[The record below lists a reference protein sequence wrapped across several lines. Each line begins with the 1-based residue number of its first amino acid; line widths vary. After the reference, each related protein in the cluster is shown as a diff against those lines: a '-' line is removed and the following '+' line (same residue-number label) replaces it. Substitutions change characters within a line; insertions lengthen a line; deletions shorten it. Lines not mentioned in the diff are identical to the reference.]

1 MNDKCIGLVLRL
13 RPLKDTS
20 LIVHWLTPEYGR
32 FATTAKG
39 ARRAKSPFRGK
50 LDLLFE
56 ANIAFRRSRHT
67 DLHTLTEVN
76 LVELHPAVRKDVAKL
91 RLMAYATRF
100 LEQTT
105 ETETPLL
112 GIHAILTTLLDH
124 LDCAATRPA
133 LVYAL
138 EMKLLNELGLA
149 PALNESLLNDSTI
162 QLLEQLAIRNWE
174 GITELKPEKSQVKA
188 MKEFLHG
195 FLIHNLGTLPRGR
208 DAVLAT

>member
-1 MNDKCIGLVLRL
+1 MDEKCTGLILRL
-13 RPLKDTS
+13 RPFRESS
-20 LIVHWLTPEYGR
+20 LIIHWLTPEFGR
-32 FATTAKG
+32 LATMAKG
-39 ARRAKSPFRGK
+39 ARRAKSPFGGK

-56 ANIAFRRSRHT
+56 ANIAFRLSRHT
-67 DLHTLTEVN
+67 DLHTLTEAN

-100 LEQTT
+100 LEQAT

-124 LDCAATRPA
+124 LDGTATRPA

-149 PALNESLLNDSTI
+149 PALNESLLDDSTI

-174 GITELKPEKSQVKA
+174 GITELKPAKSQVKA

-195 FLIHNLGTLPRGR
+195 FLIHNLGTLPKGR
-208 DAVLAT
+208 DAVLAA

>member
-1 MNDKCIGLVLRL
+1 MDDKCTGLVLRL

-39 ARRAKSPFRGK
+39 CRRAKSPFRGK

-76 LVELHPAVRKDVAKL
+76 LVELHPEVRKDVAKL

-124 LDCAATRPA
+124 LACAATRPA

-149 PALNESLLNDSTI
+149 PALDESRLDDPTI
-162 QLLEQLAIRNWE
+162 ELLEQLAIRNWE
-174 GITELKPEKSQVKA
+174 DITELKPEKSQVKT
-188 MKEFLHG
+188 MKEFLNG
-195 FLIHNLGTLPRGR
+195 FLIYNLGTLPKGR
-208 DAVLAT
+208 DAVLAA

>member
-1 MNDKCIGLVLRL
+1 MDDNCTGLVLRL

-56 ANIAFRRSRHT
+56 ANIAFRRSQRT
-67 DLHTLTEVN
+67 DLYTLTEVN
-76 LVELHPAVRKDVAKL
+76 LVELHREVRKDVAKL

-105 ETETPLL
+105 ETETQLI
-112 GIHAILTTLLDH
+112 GIHAILTTLLNH
-124 LDCAATRPA
+124 LANAATRPA

-149 PALNESLLNDSTI
+149 PALNESQLDDPTVE
-162 QLLEQLAIRNWE
+162 LLEQLAIRNWK
-174 GITELKPEKSQVKA
+174 GITELKPTKSQVIA

-195 FLIHNLGTLPRGR
+195 FLIHNLGTLPKGR
-208 DAVLAT
+208 DAVLAA

>member
-1 MNDKCIGLVLRL
+1 MDDKCTGLVLRL

-39 ARRAKSPFRGK
+39 SRRAKSPFRGK

-76 LVELHPAVRKDVAKL
+76 LVKLHPAVRKDVAKL

-100 LEQTT
+100 LEQIT

-149 PALNESLLNDSTI
+149 PALNESLLDDSTI
-162 QLLEQLAIRNWE
+162 QVLEQLAIRNWE
-174 GITELKPEKSQVKA
+174 GITELKPSKSQVKS
-188 MKEFLHG
+188 MKEFLHE
-195 FLIHNLGTLPRGR
+195 FLIHNLGALPKGR

>member
-1 MNDKCIGLVLRL
+1 MDDKCTGLVLRL

-39 ARRAKSPFRGK
+39 GRRAKSPFRGK

-56 ANIAFRRSRHT
+56 ANIAFRRSRRT

-76 LVELHPAVRKDVAKL
+76 LVELHPEVRKDVAKL

-112 GIHAILTTLLDH
+112 GIHAVLTTLLHH
-124 LDCAATRPA
+124 LACAATRPA

-149 PALNESLLNDSTI
+149 PALNESRLDDPTI
-162 QLLEQLAIRNWE
+162 ELLEQLAIRDWA
-174 GITELKPEKSQVKA
+174 GITELKPAKSQVKS

-195 FLIHNLGTLPRGR
+195 FLIHNLGTLPKGR
-208 DAVLAT
+208 DAVLAA

>member
-1 MNDKCIGLVLRL
+1 MDEKCNGLVLRL

-20 LIVHWLTPEYGR
+20 LIVHWLPPEYGR
-32 FATTAKG
+32 FATTANG
-39 ARRAKSPFRGK
+39 ARRSKSPFRGQ

-56 ANIAFRRSRHT
+56 ANIVFRRSRRT

-76 LVELHPAVRKDVAKL
+76 LAESHAEVRKDVAKL

-105 ETETPLL
+105 ETETPLV
-112 GIHAILTTLLDH
+112 GIYTILTTLLKH
-124 LDCAATRPA
+124 LACAATRPA

-149 PALNESLLNDSTI
+149 PAFNESRLDDSTVE
-162 QLLEQLAIRNWE
+162 LFEQLAIRNWE
-174 GITELKPEKSQVKA
+174 GITELKPAKPQVKA
-188 MKEFLHG
+188 MKELLHG
-195 FLIHNLGTLPRGR
+195 FLIYNLGTLPKGR
-208 DAVLAT
+208 DSVLAA

>member
-1 MNDKCIGLVLRL
+1 MDEKCTGLILRL
-13 RPLKDTS
+13 RPLKETS
-20 LIVHWLTPEYGR
+20 LIIHWLTPEHGR
-32 FATTAKG
+32 LATTAKG

-56 ANIAFRRSRHT
+56 ANIAFRRSQRT
-67 DLHTLTEVN
+67 DLHTLTEVS
-76 LVELHPAVRKDVAKL
+76 LAKPHAAVRKDVAKL

-124 LDCAATRPA
+124 LACAVTRPA

-149 PALNESLLNDSTI
+149 PALDESRLDDPTI
-162 QLLEQLAIRNWE
+162 ELLEQLAIRNWE
-174 GITELKPEKSQVKA
+174 GITELKPAKYQVKA
-188 MKEFLHG
+188 MKEFLNG
-195 FLIHNLGTLPRGR
+195 FLIYNLGTLPKGR
-208 DAVLAT
+208 DAVLAA